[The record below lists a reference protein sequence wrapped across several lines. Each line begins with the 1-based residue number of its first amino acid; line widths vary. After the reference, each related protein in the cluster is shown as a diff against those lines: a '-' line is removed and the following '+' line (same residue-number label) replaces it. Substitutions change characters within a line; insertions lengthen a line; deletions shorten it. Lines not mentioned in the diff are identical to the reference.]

1 MKGRLI
7 VTLTTVRGS
16 RQYSLGQIAKYVLLA
31 FLLAAAASFFISNV
45 LLFQTSDD
53 LAVLEQNHQ
62 LLEQNHQRL
71 EADYASIADSQQSY
85 QQQLEHLTLSLSQIT
100 SEKQLLEQENLR
112 IGELNQSLDKSFSAV
127 ESLLGLPASD
137 KVDRER
143 AQELEVIAQKR
154 LFFLHSIPNGKPI
167 TSPRITDR
175 FGYRIHPVAKKRIK
189 HAGIDF
195 KAKTGTPVYATA
207 DGVVEFAGYHK
218 KSGYGYLVII
228 QHNLG
233 FKTYFAHLSKVKVS
247 SRQLIKK
254 GQLIGLSG
262 NSGIST
268 GPHLH
273 YEVRHLHT
281 PINPEPF
288 IAWGLNNFESLFTE
302 VKHLKWA
309 SLKEMYPLNQNALP

>member
-1 MKGRLI
+1 LKGRLI

-16 RQYSLGQIAKYVLLA
+16 RQYSLGQIARYLLLL
-31 FLLAAAASFFISNV
+31 FLVAAAASFFISNF
-45 LLFQTSDD
+45 LLLQTSDD
-53 LAVLEQNHQ
+53 LALLEQDHQ
-62 LLEQNHQRL
+62 LLEQNHQQL

-85 QQQLEHLTLSLSQIT
+85 QQQLEQLTLSLNQLSN
-100 SEKQLLEQENLR
+100 EKQTLEQENMR
-112 IGELNQSLDKSFSAV
+112 IGALNQSLDKSFSSV
-127 ESLLGLPASD
+127 EALLGLPASGEITP
-137 KVDRER
+137 ER
-143 AQELEVIAQKR
+143 AGELEVIAQKR

-175 FGYRIHPVAKKRIK
+175 FGFRIHPVAKKRIR
-189 HAGIDF
+189 HEGIDF
-195 KAKTGTPVYATA
+195 SAKIGTPIYATA

-218 KSGYGYLVII
+218 KSGYGYLIII

-233 FKTYFAHLSKVKVS
+233 FKTYFAHLSKVKVKG
-247 SRQLIKK
+247 RQLIKK

-281 PINPEPF
+281 AINPEPF
-288 IAWGLNNFESLFTE
+288 IAWGLNNFDSLFTE

-309 SLKEMYPLNQNALP
+309 SLKEMYPLNQNVLP